1 MYEPDFY
8 RNERYQEQFGGMESM
23 SAYTA
28 KTFFWMFLGLMTTFL
43 VALAGYVTG
52 ITIYAYVFVPGFS
65 IITLV
70 AELAVVLILSSRIQH
85 LSVPV
90 ARVLFFA
97 YAALTGV
104 VFSLYFYL
112 FDLGSLILVFAAT
125 AVYFAGLALYGY
137 FTKTDLFRLRPILVA
152 GLILL
157 LIFALLSLLF
167 PFSQG
172 VDRLYCLAGI
182 AIFLVLTAYDT
193 QNIKSYYLLYAHD
206 PDMARKASIFSA
218 LQLYLDFINLFLYL
232 LRFLG
237 RRKN

>member
-52 ITIYAYVFVPGFS
+52 ITIYAYAFVPGFS

-137 FTKTDLFRLRPILVA
+137 FTKTDLFRLRPILVG

-157 LIFALLSLLF
+157 NGFSKKTFCAADPSADFCSALPAVPLFPGGGPPLLPGRHRHFPGADRLRYPEHQVLLS
-167 PFSQG
+167 
-172 VDRLYCLAGI
+172 
-182 AIFLVLTAYDT
+182 
-193 QNIKSYYLLYAHD
+193 
-206 PDMARKASIFSA
+206 A
-218 LQLYLDFINLFLYL
+218 LCA
-232 LRFLG
+232 
-237 RRKN
+237 

>member
-1 MYEPDFY
+1 MREPDFY
-8 RNERYQEQFGGMESM
+8 HEERFREQYGQTVSLGS
-23 SAYTA
+23 YTA
-28 KTFFWMFLGLMTTFL
+28 RTFLWMFLGLLVTFL
-43 VALAGYVTG
+43 VALAGYLTG

-70 AELAVVLILSSRIQH
+70 AELAVVLILSSRIH
-85 LSVPV
+85 RLSVPA
-90 ARVLFFA
+90 ARMLFFA

-112 FDLGSLILVFAAT
+112 FHLGSLILVFAAT

-137 FTKTDLFRLRPILVA
+137 FTKTDLFRLRPILVG

-157 LIFALLSLLF
+157 LIFGVFSLFF
-167 PFSQG
+167 PFSQSI
-172 VDRLYCLAGI
+172 DRIYCLIGI
-182 AIFLVLTAYDT
+182 AIFLGLTAYDT
-193 QNIKSYYLLYAHD
+193 QNIKSYYLLYQGD
-206 PDMARKASIFSA
+206 PAMAQKAAIFSA

-237 RRKN
+237 RRRD